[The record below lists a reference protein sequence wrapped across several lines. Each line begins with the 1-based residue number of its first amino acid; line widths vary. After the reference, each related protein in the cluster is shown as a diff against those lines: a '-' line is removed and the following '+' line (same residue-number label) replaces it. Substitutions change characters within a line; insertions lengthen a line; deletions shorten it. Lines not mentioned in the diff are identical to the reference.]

1 MKARKPMSDS
11 ILIGAGGDPLAD
23 VTLLLKRANRHGLV
37 AGATGTGKTV
47 TLQVL
52 AEGFARA
59 GVPVFAADVKGDLSG
74 MSQNWE
80 ASAPFKARAQQIGL
94 TDYRNEATPVVY
106 WDLYGEKGHSIRTT
120 VSEMGPTLF
129 ARLMEVTDAQEG
141 TLAIA
146 FKMAD
151 EEGLMLLDMKDL
163 KAILDHMA
171 ENDAEVS
178 KKYGLVTKQS
188 IAALQR
194 KIMQLDSAG
203 ADTFFGEP
211 AIDLNDFMRT
221 DLSGRGIVNILAADK
236 LVQSP
241 TLYSTFLLWMLSE
254 LFELLP
260 EVGDM
265 DKPKLVFFFDEAH
278 LLFRD
283 APKALLNTIE
293 QVVRLIRSKG
303 VGIYFV
309 TQNPQD
315 IPESVLAQLGNRFQH
330 ALRAYTPSETK
341 AVRIAAESFRPNP
354 RFKTED
360 MITELGVGEALVSTL
375 DDKGIPTMVERTFI
389 RPPISQVGPCAPDAR
404 TRVIDASPIGPRY
417 DTAIDRE
424 SAFEILEKKAAALEE
439 QQAQMEA
446 PAPKGRAAAAP
457 QEEEGGGIGG
467 FLGGIFGSTRG
478 RSGRSRQG
486 LAETAVKTMVRQAS
500 STVGREL
507 MRGLLGSLRR

>member
-1 MKARKPMSDS
+1 MSDS
-11 ILIGAGGDPLAD
+11 IMIGAGGDPLAN
-23 VTLLLKRANRHGLV
+23 VTMLLKRANRHGLV

-74 MSQNWE
+74 MSQTWE
-80 ASAPFKARAQQIGL
+80 ASAPFKARADQIGL

-106 WDLYGEKGHSIRTT
+106 WDLYGEKGHAIRTT

-163 KAILDHMA
+163 KAILDYMA
-171 ENDAEVS
+171 ENDGEVS
-178 KKYGLVTKQS
+178 KKYGLVTTQS

-203 ADTFFGEP
+203 ADGFFGEP

-236 LVQSP
+236 LIQSP
-241 TLYSTFLLWMLSE
+241 TLYATFLLWMLSE
-254 LFELLP
+254 LFEQLP

-315 IPESVLAQLGNRFQH
+315 IPEAVLAQLGNRFQH

-375 DDKGIPTMVERTFI
+375 DDKGIPTIVERTFV
-389 RPPISQVGPCAPDAR
+389 RPPISQVGPASPEAR
-404 TRVIDASPIGPRY
+404 ARVIGASPIGARY
-417 DTAIDRE
+417 DNAIDRE
-424 SAFEILEKKAAALEE
+424 SAFEILEKKAQALEA
-439 QQAQMEA
+439 QQAQIEA
-446 PAPKGRAAAAP
+446 PAAKGRAASP
-457 QEEEGGGIGG
+457 EEEDQGIGG

-478 RSGRSRQG
+478 RSGRQRQG

-507 MRGLLGSLRR
+507 MRGILGSLRR

>member
-1 MKARKPMSDS
+1 MSDA
-11 ILIGAGGDPLAD
+11 ILIGAGGDPLTD

-59 GVPVFAADVKGDLSG
+59 GVPVFAADIKGDLSG
-74 MSQNWE
+74 MSQSWE
-80 ASAPFKARAQQIGL
+80 ASAPFKARAEQIGL
-94 TDYRNEATPVVY
+94 ADYRNEPTPVVY
-106 WDLYGEKGHSIRTT
+106 WDLYGEKGHAIRTT

-129 ARLMEVTDAQEG
+129 ARLLEVTDAQEG
-141 TLAIA
+141 ALAIA

-163 KAILDHMA
+163 KAILDFMA
-171 ENDAEVS
+171 DNDGAIS
-178 KKYGLVTKQS
+178 RKYGLITKPS

-203 ADTFFGEP
+203 ADRFFGEP
-211 AIDLNDFMRT
+211 AIDLKDFMRT
-221 DLSGRGIVNILAADK
+221 DLSGRGIVNILAADR

-241 TLYSTFLLWMLSE
+241 TLYATFLLWMLSE
-254 LFELLP
+254 LFEQLP

-315 IPESVLAQLGNRFQH
+315 IPETILAQLGNRVQH

-354 RFKTED
+354 RFNTEE
-360 MITELGVGEALVSTL
+360 MITQLGVGEALVSTL
-375 DDKGIPTMVERTFI
+375 DDKGIPTIVERTYV

-404 TRVIDASPIGPRY
+404 ARVMAASPIGPRY
-417 DTAIDRE
+417 DAALDRE
-424 SAFEILEKKAAALEE
+424 SAFELLERRAAALEA
-439 QQAQMEA
+439 QQAQVE
-446 PAPKGRAAAAP
+446 PAAARGRAAAP
-457 QEEEGGGIGG
+457 QEENERDGG
-467 FLGGIFGSTRG
+467 FLGELFGDTRG
-478 RSGRSRQG
+478 RRGRTRQG
-486 LAETAVKTMVRQAS
+486 LAETAVKSMVRQAS
-500 STVGREL
+500 STIGREL

>member
-1 MKARKPMSDS
+1 MSDS
-11 ILIGAGGDPLAD
+11 IPIGAGGDPLTD

-74 MSQNWE
+74 MSQNWQ
-80 ASAPFKARAQQIGL
+80 ASAPFQVRAQQIGL
-94 TDYRNEATPVVY
+94 TNYQNEATPVVY
-106 WDLYGEKGHSIRTT
+106 WDLYGEKGHAIRTT

-171 ENDAEVS
+171 ENDTEVS

-194 KIMQLDSAG
+194 KLMQLDSAG

-211 AIDLNDFMRT
+211 AIDLQDFMRT

-315 IPESVLAQLGNRFQH
+315 IPESVLAQLGNRVQH

-375 DDKGIPTMVERTFI
+375 DDKGVPTMVERTFI
-389 RPPISQVGPCAPDAR
+389 RPPISQVGPCSPDAR
-404 TRVIDASPIGPRY
+404 ARVRSASPIGGRY

-424 SAFEILEKKAAALEE
+424 SAFEILEKKAAALEA

-446 PAPKGRAAAAP
+446 PAPKGRANEQ
-457 QEEEGGGIGG
+457 QEDDGGGIGG

-478 RSGRSRQG
+478 RSGRARQG
-486 LAETAVKTMVRQAS
+486 LGETAVKTMVRQAS

>member
-1 MKARKPMSDS
+1 MSDS
-11 ILIGAGGDPLAD
+11 ILIGASGDPLAD
-23 VTLLLKRANRHGLV
+23 VSLLLKRANRHGLV

-74 MSQNWE
+74 MSQNWT
-80 ASAPFKARAQQIGL
+80 ASAPFQARAELIGL
-94 TDYRNEATPVVY
+94 TTYTNEATPVVY
-106 WDLYGEKGHSIRTT
+106 WDLYGEKGHAIRTT

-129 ARLMEVTDAQEG
+129 ARLLEVTDAQEG
-141 TLAIA
+141 ALAIA

-151 EEGLMLLDMKDL
+151 DDGLMLLDMKDL
-163 KAILDHMA
+163 KAVLDHMA
-171 ENDAEVS
+171 ENGAAVS

-188 IAALQR
+188 IAVLQR
-194 KIMQLDSAG
+194 KLMQLDSAG
-203 ADTFFGEP
+203 ADSFFGEP
-211 AIDLNDFMRT
+211 AIDLSDFMRT
-221 DLSGRGIVNILAADK
+221 DLSGRGIVNILAAEK
-236 LVQSP
+236 LVRSP
-241 TLYSTFLLWMLSE
+241 TLYATFLLWMLSE
-254 LFELLP
+254 LFESLP

-265 DKPKLVFFFDEAH
+265 EKPKLVFFFDEAH

-315 IPESVLAQLGNRFQH
+315 IPENVLAQLGNRFQH

-375 DDKGIPTMVERTFI
+375 DDRGIPTIVERTYV
-389 RPPISQVGPCAPDAR
+389 RPPVSQVGPCAPDAR
-404 TRVIDASPIGPRY
+404 ARVIAASPIGPRY
-417 DTAIDRE
+417 DKPIDRE
-424 SAFEILEKKAAALEE
+424 SAFEILETKTAAFEA
-439 QQAQMEA
+439 QQADIEA
-446 PAPKGRAAAAP
+446 SAPKGRAAAQP
-457 QEEEGGGIGG
+457 QPDEGIGG

-500 STVGREL
+500 STMGREL

>member
-1 MKARKPMSDS
+1 
-11 ILIGAGGDPLAD
+11 
-23 VTLLLKRANRHGLV
+23 
-37 AGATGTGKTV
+37 
-47 TLQVL
+47 VL

-74 MSQNWE
+74 MSQTWE
-80 ASAPFKARAQQIGL
+80 ASAPFKARAELIGL
-94 TDYRNEATPVVY
+94 APYQNEATPVVY
-106 WDLYGEKGHSIRTT
+106 WDLYGEKGHPIRTT

-129 ARLMEVTDAQEG
+129 ARLLEVTDAQEG

-151 EEGLMLLDMKDL
+151 EDGLMLLDMKDL

-171 ENDAEVS
+171 ENAEEVS
-178 KKYGLVTKQS
+178 KKYGLVTSQS

-194 KIMQLDSAG
+194 KLMQLDSAG
-203 ADTFFGEP
+203 ADGFFGEP

-265 DKPKLVFFFDEAH
+265 DKPKMVFFFDEAH

-375 DDKGIPTMVERTFI
+375 DDKGVPTIVERTFI
-389 RPPISQVGPCAPDAR
+389 RPPISQVGPASPDAR
-404 TRVIDASPIGPRY
+404 ARVRSASPIGGRY
-417 DTAIDRE
+417 DTPVDRE
-424 SAFEILEKKAAALEE
+424 SAFEILEKKAAELEA

-446 PAPKGRAAAAP
+446 PAPKGRAAAA
-457 QEEEGGGIGG
+457 QEPEDDGGG
-467 FLGGIFGSTRG
+467 LGGMLGGLFGGSRG
-478 RSGRSRQG
+478 RSGRQRQG
-486 LAETAVKTMVRQAS
+486 LAETAVKSMVRQAS

>member
-1 MKARKPMSDS
+1 MSGS

-74 MSQNWE
+74 MSQTWE
-80 ASAPFKARAQQIGL
+80 ASAPFKARAERIGL

-106 WDLYGEKGHSIRTT
+106 WDLYGEKGHAIRTT

-163 KAILDHMA
+163 KAILDYMA
-171 ENDAEVS
+171 ENDDEVS

-221 DLSGRGIVNILAADK
+221 DLSGRGIVNILAADR
-236 LVQSP
+236 LVQNP

-354 RFKTED
+354 NFKTED

-375 DDKGIPTMVERTFI
+375 DDKGIPTTVERTYI

-404 TRVIDASPIGPRY
+404 ARVISASPVGPRY

-424 SAFEILEKKAAALEE
+424 SAFEILEKKAAALEA

-446 PAPKGRAAAAP
+446 PAPKGRAVA
-457 QEEEGGGIGG
+457 QEEDQGGGGFGG
-467 FLGGIFGSTRG
+467 MLGSLFGSTRG

>member
-1 MKARKPMSDS
+1 MSDS

-23 VTLLLKRANRHGLV
+23 VTMLLKRANRHGLV

-74 MSQNWE
+74 MSQTWE
-80 ASAPFKARAQQIGL
+80 ASAPFKARAEQIGL
-94 TDYRNEATPVVY
+94 NDYRNEATPVVY
-106 WDLYGEKGHSIRTT
+106 WDLYGEKGHAIRTT

-129 ARLMEVTDAQEG
+129 ARLMEVSDAQEG

-163 KAILDHMA
+163 KAILDYMA

-178 KKYGLVTKQS
+178 KKYGLVTSQS

-203 ADTFFGEP
+203 ADKFFGEP

-241 TLYSTFLLWMLSE
+241 TLYATFLLWMLSE
-254 LFELLP
+254 LFETLP

-315 IPESVLAQLGNRFQH
+315 IPENVLAQLGNRFQH

-375 DDKGIPTMVERTFI
+375 DDKGVPTIVERTFI
-389 RPPISQVGPCAPDAR
+389 RPPISQVGPASPDAR
-404 TRVIDASPIGPRY
+404 ARVISASPIGGRY
-417 DTAIDRE
+417 DTAVDRE

-439 QQAQMEA
+439 QQAHIQDE
-446 PAPKGRAAAAP
+446 APKGRQAAA
-457 QEEEGGGIGG
+457 QEEDNGGG
-467 FLGGIFGSTRG
+467 FLGGLFGSTRG
-478 RSGRSRQG
+478 RSGRQRQG
-486 LAETAVKTMVRQAS
+486 LAETAMKTMVRQAS

-507 MRGLLGSLRR
+507 IRGLLGSLRR